1 MSSLNEKEY
10 DNLLRIK
17 TAETLELLSQSA
29 HYNRYEATPY
39 EALDELFKSYELQQ
53 SDGFADFGC
62 GKARVSFYVHHH
74 FGASVTGIEMNGQLY
89 QDAIENLARYRRKA
103 KRYGGAIRFERCF
116 AETYN
121 IDSSENK
128 FYFFNPFSIQIF
140 MTVIGNVLLSVEQ
153 VARPV
158 DVILYY
164 PTAEYVQF
172 MDNQTPFELWKE
184 VKVDRLYDKNDN
196 ERFLIYRLGA

>member
-1 MSSLNEKEY
+1 MNEKEY
-10 DNLLRIK
+10 DNLLRID
-17 TAETLELLSQSA
+17 TAGTLELLSQSP

-39 EALDELFKSYELQQ
+39 EALDDLFQSYGLQQ
-53 SDGFADFGC
+53 SDGFVDFGC

-74 FGASVTGIEMNGQLY
+74 FGASVASIEMNGQLY
-89 QDAIENLARYRRKA
+89 QDALENLAKYRRKA
-103 KRYGGAIRFERCF
+103 KRHGGAIRFERCY
-116 AETYN
+116 AETYE
-121 IDSSENK
+121 IDPSENK

-140 MTVIGNVLLSVEQ
+140 MTVIGNILLSVERA
-153 VARPV
+153 VRPV

-184 VKVDRLYDKNDN
+184 VKIDRLYEKNEN
-196 ERFLIYRLGA
+196 ERFLIYRLSG

>member
-1 MSSLNEKEY
+1 MNEKEY

-17 TAETLELLSQSA
+17 TAGTLELLSQSA

-53 SDGFADFGC
+53 SDGFVDFGC

-116 AETYN
+116 AETYD
-121 IDSSENK
+121 IDPSENK

-172 MDNQTPFELWKE
+172 MDNQTPFVLWKE
-184 VKVDRLYDKNDN
+184 IKVDRLYDKNEN
-196 ERFLIYRLGA
+196 ERFLIYRLGE

>member
-1 MSSLNEKEY
+1 MNEKEY

-17 TAETLELLSQSA
+17 TGGTLELLSQSA

-39 EALDELFKSYELQQ
+39 EALDELFETYKLHQ
-53 SDGFADFGC
+53 SDGFVDFGC

-89 QDAIENLARYRRKA
+89 EDAIENLVKYRRKA
-103 KRYGGAIRFERCF
+103 KFRGGAIRFERCF
-116 AETYN
+116 AETYE
-121 IDSSENK
+121 IDPSENK

-140 MTVIGNVLLSVEQ
+140 MTVIRNILLSAER

-158 DVILYY
+158 DIILYY

-184 VKVDRLYDKNDN
+184 VKVDRLYDKNEN
-196 ERFLIYRLGA
+196 ERFLIYRLGG

>member
-1 MSSLNEKEY
+1 MRRCRKGVISVNEKEY

-17 TAETLELLSQSA
+17 TGGTLELLSQSA

-39 EALDELFKSYELQQ
+39 EALDGLFNTYELQRT
-53 SDGFADFGC
+53 DGFVDFGC
-62 GKARVSFYVHHH
+62 GKARVSFYVHHY

-89 QDAIENLARYRRKA
+89 QDAIENLAKYRRKA
-103 KRYGGAIRFERCF
+103 KHHGGAIRFERCF
-116 AETYN
+116 AEKYK
-121 IDSSENK
+121 IDTSENK

-140 MTVIGNVLLSVEQ
+140 MTVIGNILLSVERMT
-153 VARPV
+153 RPV

-164 PTAEYVQF
+164 PTAEYVQY

-184 VKVDRLYDKNDN
+184 VKIDRLYDRN
-196 ERFLIYRLGA
+196 EN